1 MNEDTPLIPASKT
14 NSIPKSNV
22 RKGRWQMFLLLMVCA
37 APVIA
42 SYVTFYLIKPTGGQ
56 TNYGE
61 LVFPV
66 EPVPAEFLLPKV
78 QGKWTLMMARPAQNC
93 ETDEE
98 NCLKQL
104 FLLRQ
109 VRAAMGKE
117 KSRLQVVWLVSDQ
130 GIISDKILKA
140 YDPEIAGVNI
150 IQMPQAGTDREQ
162 LDTWLNLQNNPNAL
176 QLLDPSGAR
185 MMQYPVSKDGPVFNK
200 MRKDIEKLLK
210 WNSTGKIGS

>member
-66 EPVPAEFLLPKV
+66 EPVPAAFLLPKV
-78 QGKWTLMMARPAQNC
+78 QGKWTLLMARPAQNC

-104 FLLRQ
+104 FSIILYIFIYYIVFIYRIFIIFIASLVVVLLL
-109 VRAAMGKE
+109 AK
-117 KSRLQVVWLVSDQ
+117 
-130 GIISDKILKA
+130 
-140 YDPEIAGVNI
+140 
-150 IQMPQAGTDREQ
+150 
-162 LDTWLNLQNNPNAL
+162 
-176 QLLDPSGAR
+176 
-185 MMQYPVSKDGPVFNK
+185 
-200 MRKDIEKLLK
+200 
-210 WNSTGKIGS
+210 